1 MTHLMKKLWKLVLI
15 PAVVLLALA
24 GVSIFAYT
32 TRFDPADYLEAK
44 WTPNQLKETLN
55 VVKDGYANAYNNI
68 PDVDRKTLREEG
80 KLTLD
85 DIIWD
90 SKKLTEVS
98 KEANRAKAKIILNSV
113 INKIKS
119 YDKSVKLVFQV
130 TVTRLEVIR
139 NRL

>member
-1 MTHLMKKLWKLVLI
+1 MILIKKLWKIILI

-32 TRFDPADYLEAK
+32 SRFDPAYYLEAK

-68 PDVDRKTLREEG
+68 PDVDRKTLREAG

-85 DIIWD
+85 DIIAD
-90 SKKLTEVS
+90 SKQLTEVS
-98 KEANRAKAKIILNSV
+98 KEANRAKAKNILSSV

-119 YDKSVKLVFQV
+119 YDKSVKQVFQV
-130 TVTRLEVIR
+130 TVTRLEIIR

>member
-1 MTHLMKKLWKLVLI
+1 MTRLMKKLWKLVLI
-15 PAVVLLALA
+15 PAVLVLALVA
-24 GVSIFAYT
+24 VSIFAYT
-32 TRFDPADYLEAK
+32 ARFDPANYLEAK
-44 WTPNQLKETLN
+44 WTPNQLKEALN

-68 PDVDRKTLREEG
+68 PDVDRKTLREEK
-80 KLTLD
+80 KLTLE
-85 DIIWD
+85 DIIAD

-98 KEANRAKAKIILNSV
+98 KEANRDRAKNILNSV

-119 YDKSVKLVFQV
+119 YDKSVKPVFQV